1 MDRFVREVQKSRLDS
16 EVRAAL
22 VSSPCESQELFQK
35 AGRARW
41 TDATSWRH
49 PKAVAGGAHPS
60 TKRALRGLTLEVWR
74 DSAHSPRNGRQLR
87 EVPIPCSPAVALR
100 TCSAARSPRR
110 FPGPPVVAFVARF
123 FERGSTTQLD
133 RRSSVARQSSTISV
147 DSRVCVR

>member
-22 VSSPCESQELFQK
+22 VSSPSESQELFQK
-35 AGRARW
+35 ARRA
-41 TDATSWRH
+41 
-49 PKAVAGGAHPS
+49 
-60 TKRALRGLTLEVWR
+60 
-74 DSAHSPRNGRQLR
+74 SAHSPQNGLQLR

-133 RRSSVARQSSTISV
+133 RRSCAAILDNLGGFASLCAINLGRLGGWCDLRRKFRPYRS
-147 DSRVCVR
+147 